1 MRWYYVIICQY
12 IDLIEISFPLCLIL
26 FLLRKVDYCSNLIFQ
41 NENEF
46 FHHSIETDIDGN
58 IWVPSHMFPKSL
70 SVKKV
75 GNQPANAG
83 GYFDDSIVKLSS
95 NGV

>member
-1 MRWYYVIICQY
+1 MGPVAYV
-12 IDLIEISFPLCLIL
+12 S
-26 FLLRKVDYCSNLIFQ
+26 
-41 NENEF
+41 
-46 FHHSIETDIDGN
+46 
-58 IWVPSHMFPKSL
+58 KSL

-95 NGV
+95 NGKILFQKSVSQIFIDNGLEYLLFSVGDPKLTLTQSILMTYNQ